1 MRASCGRER
10 LYTNPPRGSGRGYA
24 DFDQPESADDKW
36 AAAQSTGPSSKPR
49 GDGALLLVCEPQPG
63 APTEGRVRVRRAE
76 MGEGVVIKEMSEA
89 FLLEKLERDL
99 SQLDRARGC

>member
-1 MRASCGRER
+1 M
-10 LYTNPPRGSGRGYA
+10 
-24 DFDQPESADDKW
+24 
-36 AAAQSTGPSSKPR
+36 
-49 GDGALLLVCEPQPG
+49 CEPQPG